1 MSAEFLYIPGLVLIL
16 TGILLSFFPVWLRRS
31 IIIALPPLL
40 LLHMW
45 TFSGGD
51 IQVTWLNYELT
62 LLHMSSTGLLF
73 ASVFMF
79 ALWAGSLF
87 ALQDASPLEL
97 SSAFIYAGGAIGIC
111 LCLDWITLF
120 CYWELMALSSTLI
133 VWCGKQQDSWRA
145 GLRYLLIHLAGG
157 VALLAG
163 IGSLAAAGGSLE
175 LGLLSPGGYAYWL
188 ILAGILLNAGAPP
201 FSFWIADAYPQAS
214 PSGMVFLS
222 AFTTKTAV
230 YVLIIAFAGE
240 YVLIPIGIYMAFYGI
255 IYALLEQDVRRILA
269 YSIVNQVG
277 FMLVAVGVGT
287 PDTLNGAQAH
297 AVAHILYKMVLLMGA
312 GVVMRSLGTT
322 KAQMLGGEL
331 WRQMPWTTACIFV
344 GATASMGVPFTS
356 SFVTKSVV
364 LSGLADANMGFVWAL
379 MLVCSAAVV
388 FNAGGRF
395 PWLTL
400 FATPTAR
407 ASISTSKVDAP
418 KVTDPKGLAF
428 VAMLAG
434 AFLCLL
440 IGWIPQI
447 LYSTLPHAA
456 TYHPYTFGHILE
468 QVQILAVAGAL
479 FWVTRRAF
487 YPSASIT
494 LDTDWIL
501 RVAVLRGWQSFHITL
516 TSVYARAIELL
527 TSSQMRSYM
536 LIFILHGP
544 RGILARSWYTGSIAL
559 WVAVMLASYIILYN
573 LNAIPGLS
581 VLQQLLGG

>member
-1 MSAEFLYIPGLVLIL
+1 MSAEFIYIPGIVLVFV
-16 TGILLSFFPVWLRRS
+16 GILLGFLPVWLRRS

-45 TFSGGD
+45 TFAGGD

-79 ALWAGSLF
+79 ALLAGSLF

-111 LCLDWITLF
+111 LCADWITLF

-163 IGSLAAAGGSLE
+163 IGALAAAGDSLE
-175 LGLLSPGGYAYWL
+175 LGLLPSGGYAYWL

-201 FSFWIADAYPQAS
+201 FSFWVADAYPQAS

-222 AFTTKTAV
+222 TFTTKTAV
-230 YVLIIAFAGE
+230 FVLIAAFAGE
-240 YVLIPIGIYMAFYGI
+240 VALIPIGIYMAFYGI

-277 FMLVAVGVGT
+277 FMLVAIGVGT

-312 GVVMRSLGTT
+312 GVIMRALGTT
-322 KAQMLGGEL
+322 KAQELGGGL
-331 WRQMPWTTACIFV
+331 WRRIPWTTACILV
-344 GATASMGVPFTS
+344 GGAASMGVPFTS

-364 LSGLADANMGFVWAL
+364 LSGLADANMGFIWVL

-400 FATPTAR
+400 FAPSSAAPSRAETPEIA
-407 ASISTSKVDAP
+407 
-418 KVTDPKGLAF
+418 DPKGFALI
-428 VAMLAG
+428 AMLGG
-434 AFLCLL
+434 ALLCLG
-440 IGWIPQI
+440 IGWMPQT
-447 LYSTLPHAA
+447 LYSALPHTA

-468 QVQILAVAGAL
+468 QVQILAVAGAM
-479 FWVTRRAF
+479 FWLTRRVF

-494 LDTDWIL
+494 LDTDWFL
-501 RVAVLRGWQSFHITL
+501 RVTVLRGWKKF
-516 TSVYARAIELL
+516 TSGLAVAYARGIGLL
-527 TSSQMRSYM
+527 ASSQMRSYM

-581 VLQQLLGG
+581 VLQQLLGR

>member
-1 MSAEFLYIPGLVLIL
+1 MMSPEILYIPGVVLIA
-16 TGILLSFFPVWLRRS
+16 TGIVLGFFPGWLRRG

-40 LLHMW
+40 LLHLW

-51 IQVTWLNYELT
+51 IQMAWIGHTLT

-79 ALWAGSLF
+79 ALWAGCLF

-97 SSAFIYAGGAIGIC
+97 SAAFIYAGGAIGIC
-111 LCLDWITLF
+111 LCADWITLF

-133 VWCGKQQDSWRA
+133 VWCGRQRDSWRA

-157 VALLAG
+157 VALLTG
-163 IGSLAAAGGSLE
+163 IAAQAAAGGSLE
-175 LGLLSPGGYAYWL
+175 LGLLHPDGYAYWL
-188 ILAGILLNAGAPP
+188 ILLGILLNAGAPP

-230 YVLIIAFAGE
+230 FVLITAFAGE
-240 YVLIPIGIYMAFYGI
+240 AVLIPIGIYMAFYGI

-277 FMLVAVGVGT
+277 FMLVAIGVGT

-312 GVVMRSLGTT
+312 GVVMRALGTT
-322 KAQMLGGEL
+322 SAPKLGGKL
-331 WRQMPWTTACIFV
+331 WRQMPWTTACILV
-344 GATASMGVPFTS
+344 GAAASMGVPFTS

-364 LSGLADANMGFVWAL
+364 LSGLADANMGFIWVL

-400 FATPTAR
+400 FASPPVATPQTEAP
-407 ASISTSKVDAP
+407 DA
-418 KVTDPKGLAF
+418 TDPKGLAF
-428 VAMLAG
+428 IAMLAG
-434 AFLCLL
+434 ALLCVG
-440 IGWIPQI
+440 IGWMPQT
-447 LYSTLPHAA
+447 LYSALPHAA
-456 TYHPYTFGHILE
+456 IYHPYTFSHILE
-468 QVQILAVAGAL
+468 QVQILAAAGTL
-479 FWVTRRAF
+479 FWVTRKVF
-487 YPSASIT
+487 YPTASIT
-494 LDTDWIL
+494 LDTDWVL
-501 RVAVLRGWQSFHITL
+501 RVVMLRGWQIFITSL
-516 TSVYARAIELL
+516 RSAYARGIELIA
-527 TSSQMRSYM
+527 SSQMRSYM
-536 LIFILHGP
+536 LLFISHGP
-544 RGILARSWYTGSIAL
+544 RSILARSWYTGSIAL
-559 WVAVMLASYIILYN
+559 WVAVMLAGYIILYN
-573 LNAIPGLS
+573 LNAIPGLN
-581 VLQQLLGG
+581 VLQHVLGR